1 MTIGA
6 GGSAFMI
13 VDEPGSVGVGDA
25 AGGMRSPVGRTET
38 LSGVARPVSGV
49 VGMGGETEGTSG
61 VSTFVCD

>member
-6 GGSAFMI
+6 GESALMI
-13 VDEPGSVGVGDA
+13 VDEPGNVGAGDA

-49 VGMGGETEGTSG
+49 VGMGGGTEGSSG
-61 VSTFVCD
+61 ISTFVCD